1 MRFRVSVCARAAPNC
16 AEAASRPTGPRTFA
30 TAAILPRRPIG
41 TINFAP
47 TPAASPAEIDR
58 KSKAMEE
65 IMSVL
70 NTEERK
76 QLRSLLDRLL
86 QKLNEYSEE

>member
-1 MRFRVSVCARAAPNC
+1 M
-16 AEAASRPTGPRTFA
+16 TK
-30 TAAILPRRPIG
+30 
-41 TINFAP
+41 
-47 TPAASPAEIDR
+47 IDR